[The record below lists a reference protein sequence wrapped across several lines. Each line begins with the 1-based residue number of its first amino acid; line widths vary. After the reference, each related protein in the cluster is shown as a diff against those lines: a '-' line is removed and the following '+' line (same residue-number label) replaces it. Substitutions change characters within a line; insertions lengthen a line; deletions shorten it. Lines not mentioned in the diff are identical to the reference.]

1 MPENLTPKQHGAPR
15 ADPRSPFVLDVRAL
29 GRRPGSMR
37 SDRRRVPAPADL
49 GLELVVVPE
58 GSPLALEVRLES
70 VTEGVL
76 VTGTVTATVNGE
88 CGRCLAPVHDS
99 LVAEF
104 CELFAY
110 PDSVTDSTTAAD
122 EVSRIDGD
130 YVDLEPVVRDAV
142 VLGLPFTPLCRPD
155 CAGLCPTCGERL
167 DDLPSGHQHETLDPR
182 WAALAAFTDVADGG
196 PGEAAGSSTESSTK
210 E

>member
-1 MPENLTPKQHGAPR
+1 MPENSTPTQHGGPH
-15 ADPRSPFVLDVRAL
+15 ADPRSPFVIDIRVL

-37 SDRRRVPAPADL
+37 TDRRRVPAPADL

-58 GSPLALEVRLES
+58 GAPLALDLRLES

-76 VTGTVTATVNGE
+76 VTGTVTAPVSGE
-88 CGRCLAPVHDS
+88 CGRCLAPVRDT
-99 LVAEF
+99 LDVEL

-110 PDSVTDSTTAAD
+110 PDSATDATTAAD

-155 CAGLCPTCGERL
+155 CAGLCPDCGERL
-167 DDLPSGHQHETLDPR
+167 DDLPPGHQHETLDPR
-182 WAALAAFTDVADGG
+182 WAALAAFSDAADRDADDGG
-196 PGEAAGSSTESSTK
+196 APDRSTK